1 MTAKPTMKRR
11 GEIGLSV
18 SQLTKDMKAALIG
31 PLREALKE
39 KDPDIKSYAESEAK
53 KLAETMA
60 MIEKLI
66 KKNKITQEEAKL
78 HLEIQRNAT
87 RTVLMTVEGLGVIAV
102 ELAIQAAL
110 DVVKKAVNAAT
121 KFGLI

>member
-1 MTAKPTMKRR
+1 M
-11 GEIGLSV
+11 GLSV
-18 SQLTKDMKAALIG
+18 SQLSKDMRAALIG
-31 PLREALKE
+31 ALQEVLKD

-53 KLAETMA
+53 KLAETLV

-87 RTVLMTVEGLGVIAV
+87 RTVLLTVEGLEKIAV

-110 DVVKKAVNAAT
+110 DVVKKAVNAAM
-121 KFGLI
+121 KFGLV